1 MQYLEAQISA
11 QAADHAQALGK
22 LQQELAAPESQTA
35 SSEALADLQEQYDD
49 LLQRLQVMTEE
60 QMHAD
65 DLLTEYVSLFDFD
78 DVIEHLLVV
87 LPRGRNHWRQRS
99 LH

>member
-1 MQYLEAQISA
+1 MQHLEVQISA
-11 QAADHAQALGK
+11 QAADHAQATGK
-22 LQQELAAPESQTA
+22 LRQGLAEPESQTA

-65 DLLTEYVSLFDFD
+65 DLLTEYGRPSL
-78 DVIEHLLVV
+78 ILL
-87 LPRGRNHWRQRS
+87 LS
-99 LH
+99 LNTCM